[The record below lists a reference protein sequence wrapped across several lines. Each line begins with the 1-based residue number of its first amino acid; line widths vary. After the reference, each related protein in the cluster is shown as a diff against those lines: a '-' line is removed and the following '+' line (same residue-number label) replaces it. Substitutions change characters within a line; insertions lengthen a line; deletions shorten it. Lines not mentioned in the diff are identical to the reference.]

1 VASEG
6 SKDSC
11 EETLIRGFT
20 ERESEGARMSGH
32 DAGERVVDLAALR
45 ACMER
50 ALEAD
55 GMSSSH
61 AAETA
66 DVLLDAELRGYDD
79 HGVWFMGEVHKW
91 LKSGALNPAPN
102 IQVVRETESS
112 LLLDGDGGCGVA
124 ASFQAMRWCVE
135 RAAERGIA
143 TAGIQRSG
151 HFIAAAPF
159 PTWAAKQ
166 GFIAMAAANVVPLM
180 PAPGGRSKSLG
191 TNPFCFAA
199 PTGLE
204 HPLVFDM
211 ATSAIAGFKVR
222 IMAQQGKSVEE
233 GLVYN
238 ADGRPT
244 TDPGD
249 LDRGG
254 SLAPVGGHKGFGLA
268 LMVDVLAGVMTGAQF
283 GQNAGV
289 VNGKEGHFFLALDPA
304 IFVPRQ
310 EFTRRMDELLRWVK
324 SGEKIEGVEEIVYP
338 GERGQRRAAELTAS
352 GQVPLNAVA
361 WQTLESICAET
372 GVPLPA

>member
-1 VASEG
+1 
-6 SKDSC
+6 
-11 EETLIRGFT
+11 
-20 ERESEGARMSGH
+20 MSGY
-32 DAGERVVDLAALR
+32 DAGGRAVDLAALR

-102 IQVVRETESS
+102 IRVVRETESS

-199 PTGLE
+199 PTGLD

-244 TDPGD
+244 IDPGD

-254 SLAPVGGHKGFGLA
+254 SLAPVGGYKGFGLA
-268 LMVDVLAGVMTGAQF
+268 LMVDVLAGVLTGAQF

-289 VNGKEGHFFLALDPA
+289 VNGKEGHFFLALNPE
-304 IFVPRQ
+304 IFLPRQ
-310 EFTRRMDELLRWVK
+310 EFTSRLDELLRWVK

-338 GERGQRRAAELTAS
+338 GERGQRRAAELTAT
-352 GQVPLNAVA
+352 GQVPLNAEA

>member
-1 VASEG
+1 
-6 SKDSC
+6 
-11 EETLIRGFT
+11 
-20 ERESEGARMSGH
+20 MSGQ
-32 DAGERVVDLAALR
+32 DAGERVVELAALR

-55 GMSSSH
+55 GMSPQH

-66 DVLLDAELRGYDD
+66 EVLLDAELRGYDD
-79 HGVWFMGEVHKW
+79 HGVWFMGEVHTW
-91 LKSGALNPAPN
+91 LKSGALNPAPK
-102 IQVVRETESS
+102 ITVVRETESS

-124 ASFQAMRWCVE
+124 ASYQAMRWCVE

-166 GFIAMAAANVVPLM
+166 GYIAMAAANVVPLM

-199 PTGLE
+199 PTGLD

-238 ADGRPT
+238 AQGQTT

-254 SLAPVGGHKGFGLA
+254 SLAPVGGYKGFGLA
-268 LMVDVLAGVMTGAQF
+268 LMVDVLAGVLTGAQF

-289 VNGKEGHFFLALDPA
+289 VNGKEGHFFLALYPE
-304 IFVPRQ
+304 IFLPRA
-310 EFTRRMDELLRWVK
+310 EFLRRMDELLQWVK
-324 SGEKIEGVEEIVYP
+324 SGERIEGVSEIVYP
-338 GERGQRRAAELTAS
+338 GERGQRRAAEIAAS
-352 GQVPLNAVA
+352 GRVPLNAVA
-361 WQTLESICAET
+361 WQTLQAICAEN
-372 GVPLPA
+372 GVALPA